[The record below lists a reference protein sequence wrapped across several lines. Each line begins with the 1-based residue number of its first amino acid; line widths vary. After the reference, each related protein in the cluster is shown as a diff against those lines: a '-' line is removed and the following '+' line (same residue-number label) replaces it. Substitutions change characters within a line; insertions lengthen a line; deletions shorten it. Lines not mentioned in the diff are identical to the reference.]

1 MATKMKLNNDGVI
14 KAWKAG
20 KNARNGRCSLAT
32 DGVNLY
38 SYWLKIGHRFP
49 NGVTVMGNYTA
60 SGKYKSQTTSCHIGL
75 TRRHGVN
82 QEWHPLVFEATTFTK
97 DPNEDVPF

>member
-1 MATKMKLNNDGVI
+1 MKLNNNGVI

-20 KNARNGRCSLAT
+20 KNARNGRRSLTT
-32 DGVNLY
+32 DGVSLY
-38 SYWLKIGHRFP
+38 SYQLKIGHRLA

-75 TRRHGVN
+75 TRRNGVS
-82 QEWHPLVFEATTFTK
+82 QVWHPLVFEATTFTK
-97 DPNEDVPF
+97 DSHLEVPF

>member
-1 MATKMKLNNDGVI
+1 MKLNNDGVI

-20 KNARNGRCSLAT
+20 KKARNGRASLTT
-32 DGVNLY
+32 DGVSLH
-38 SYWLKIGHRFP
+38 SYHLKIGHRLP
-49 NGVTVMGNYTA
+49 SGVTVMGNYTA

-75 TRRHGVN
+75 TRRHGVD

>member
-1 MATKMKLNNDGVI
+1 MKLNNDGVI

-20 KNARNGRCSLAT
+20 KKARNGRASLTT

-49 NGVTVMGNYTA
+49 NGVTVMGNYT
-60 SGKYKSQTTSCHIGL
+60 SCHIGL
-75 TRRHGVN
+75 TRRNGVN
-82 QEWHPLVFEATTFTK
+82 QEWHPLVFEATTFTQ
-97 DPNEDVPF
+97 DPYLEVPF